1 MQQEQMREMIDDYIK
16 AYNSF
21 DIDAMLLHMHEEV
34 SFQNISNDQINLST
48 NGISELRAAAEQAKR
63 IFKSRRQTVTNY
75 QYDRDAATIEID
87 YVGEF
92 ASDIPNGPKA
102 GDTINLKGKSE
113 FVFKDGSIINLT
125 DIS

>member
-1 MQQEQMREMIDDYIK
+1 MQQEQMKKMTDDYIK

-21 DIDAMLLHMHEEV
+21 DIDWMLLQMHEEV
-34 SFQNISNDQINLST
+34 SFQNISDGQVNLST
-48 NGISELRAAAEQAKR
+48 HGIFELREAAEQAKT

-75 QYDRDAATIEID
+75 QYSGDTATIEID
-87 YVGEF
+87 YVGELV
-92 ASDIPNGPKA
+92 SDIPNGPKA

-113 FVFKDGSIINLT
+113 FVFKDGSIVKLT